1 MDKLL
6 KEALSYYSFENPEII
21 YLRHNENI
29 TYKIKDNEKN
39 YVLRIHK
46 PVDGFSLGILSNEGN
61 MQKFIQSEMVLLE
74 YLHKNAELEIQ
85 KPVRNK
91 NLQLVSVLGDSTPVT
106 VLEWIQGVTLS
117 DTEITFE
124 TAEKIGSTAAHLHL
138 AAKNMKIAE
147 EGYLILEGI
156 NGKINRYQYR
166 QQILKKITDELKIAE
181 SKGHIDSRYINI
193 ILNAVEKIKK
203 RMDELCKTPG
213 TMGFIHAD
221 LSMSNM
227 ILTADNGIAPID
239 FSLSGVGFYYMD
251 IGMMLSAFN
260 DKNIRR
266 CIKNGYEKEM
276 KTKIPMRYIEAF
288 FAFGVILFIACQHNK
303 VYMEEWFYKAMERW
317 CNTIFTPLIN
327 DETFVL

>member
-166 QQILKKITDELKIAE
+166 QQILKKITNELKIAE

-203 RMDELCKTPG
+203 RMDEL
-213 TMGFIHAD
+213 
-221 LSMSNM
+221 
-227 ILTADNGIAPID
+227 
-239 FSLSGVGFYYMD
+239 
-251 IGMMLSAFN
+251 
-260 DKNIRR
+260 
-266 CIKNGYEKEM
+266 
-276 KTKIPMRYIEAF
+276 
-288 FAFGVILFIACQHNK
+288 
-303 VYMEEWFYKAMERW
+303 
-317 CNTIFTPLIN
+317 
-327 DETFVL
+327 